1 MSSGACGLHMHI
13 RMLCMGHTATQ
24 ASVRHSSGHA
34 LCSPVTALLPA
45 LPLLWLRPGQRKL
58 LLPRRRLLFNV
69 VSAMPRLEVELQGM
83 PKDMYQGEV
92 VACTALL
99 RNRGSLALRN
109 LQLVLSGPQVSASDS
124 VDCCWQRLRYGCKC
138 RKCGCLQTSGHAD
151 VVNEQIQQ

>member
-1 MSSGACGLHMHI
+1 MDCICTSECCVWDTRPLKQVSDFPPAMRCAH
-13 RMLCMGHTATQ
+13 Q
-24 ASVRHSSGHA
+24 S
-34 LCSPVTALLPA
+34 LPA